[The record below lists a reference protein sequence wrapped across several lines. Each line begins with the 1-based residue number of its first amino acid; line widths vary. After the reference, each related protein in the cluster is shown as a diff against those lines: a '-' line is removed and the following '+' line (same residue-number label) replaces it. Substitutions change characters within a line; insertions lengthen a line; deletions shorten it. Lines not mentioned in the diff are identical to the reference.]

1 MTVQVRATEI
11 DPVCGMTVDME
22 EARADGRTFEHKGRT
37 YGFCSNGCL
46 VEFRESP
53 ESYAEEPGDIAGPQ

>member
-1 MTVQVRATEI
+1 VTDQASETEI

-22 EARADGRTFEHKGRT
+22 EARAGGRAFRHQGRT
-37 YGFCSNGCL
+37 YGFCSKGCL

-53 ESYAEEPGDIAGPQ
+53 KSYAEDSPERSMD

>member
-1 MTVQVRATEI
+1 VTVQGRATEI
-11 DPVCGMTVDME
+11 DPVCGMTVGME
-22 EARADGRTFEHKGRT
+22 EARVDGRTAEHQGRT

-53 ESYAEEPGDIAGPQ
+53 ESYEEAPDDFPGSQ